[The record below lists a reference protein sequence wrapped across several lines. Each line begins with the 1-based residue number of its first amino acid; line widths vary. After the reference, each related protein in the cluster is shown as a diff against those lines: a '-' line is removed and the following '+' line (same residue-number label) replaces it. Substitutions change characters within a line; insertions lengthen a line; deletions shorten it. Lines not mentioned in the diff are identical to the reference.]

1 MHALETLY
9 YYYYYYYIN
18 GSVYAMHSVL
28 EVWLPRFDCINLW
41 VHKILGGSVQLE
53 LFVFGY
59 SFIIMKTKWPR
70 GAIVSLHLHYT

>member
-1 MHALETLY
+1 
-9 YYYYYYYIN
+9 
-18 GSVYAMHSVL
+18 MHSVL